1 MRKRIVILLSFAVAL
16 SSLLTGNVSAAA
28 KGPTVLQAA
37 RQTALRAEQQNLA
50 EHYTSAGGQLSF
62 NEMAQARNFDSTDNA
77 VFGGY
82 AWDMGVGETGAG
94 TEPGRAVITT
104 GKLEANTTYWFT
116 YLYQKDFR
124 VVFESVKDP
133 AGTVVKQGYAANSG
147 SVTYTDDI
155 YDSCSSVTK
164 QLINKWWQQENEKNY
179 HRVALCFTTAAA
191 GCYKINLKSS
201 KTWPMENCEWD
212 AARFSDLRLVKQTAG
227 NLAAEVALGQNLTV
241 SSNVALMKRDD
252 HILSNGTAAYS
263 LFGGQSWAFEL
274 NSDNTGV
281 ITYKANLEKN
291 RVYTFSYIYAN
302 DYKIQMDTSNP
313 VTGPDGNTVFGAAYD
328 PQNAVRIAGNVN
340 AYKVTVR
347 FIALQS
353 GEYTFNL
360 GTQKAW
366 GNDENYWTFTTLS
379 DLQLYEE
386 EAFAPF
392 AELSYEN
399 AAAGLVGVSMRA
411 GAGNVK
417 QAMRFKSSVNKAFV
431 ATGVEGYTA
440 VEYGSLVAG
449 TETLG
454 STELTLNLVNSAIP
468 ALKGVAYHREQ
479 QPTPILWQENNEYAT
494 FTAALTNITVE
505 SSAKAF
511 TVRPYIVLQK
521 SEQSL
526 TLYGEAQSASVFEVC
541 KAILASGKADDI
553 AAVNAIMAGNSAFK
567 AAYNSWQTAE
577 EPGALD
583 PEAPVGDGANY
594 LQLSVLN
601 GQTPITK
608 NYRGYSAT
616 IYHAFGF
623 MEDESSG
630 RVYTEKMR
638 NDELKKLTNFGIRYA
653 RTRYPSDWTWDANR
667 GWDFSRNRFGYFCNY
682 AKALQQRGVQV
693 VLQAGW
699 HLGAITE
706 IEDCSIGE
714 VEYLKGR
721 GVDRYAESYGLDF
734 TGKSAEEQRMIK
746 GARRYGYWLG
756 QTLLQLR
763 SRGIYNVNYISYF
776 VEPSNFYS
784 GYPAGNSNKEY
795 VLICRASR
803 NKLGEMGLENT
814 VKHVGP
820 NEVSGTGD
828 ELLQY
833 VLKTDPELFDIY
845 TAHTYPHAS
854 SVSSDEYANILTPSY
869 QSYKNHMQ
877 NAGLWGKKEFWI
889 DELDVKADDYPAQSD
904 LAWGGLQNAVCGIVG
919 QQLGMNNML
928 FWQLFDQ
935 LWTDFTSNGG
945 EWKNGIHITGIVP
958 SLFEGNTPRKQFYT
972 FGPFVKY
979 NGYQKGKV
987 YQTNNN
993 ALMQNHESLYLGA
1006 AQLEDGKWTI
1016 SVVNNGSKDRPVEIN
1031 FEKALNQT
1039 LYRHRQTASSVT
1051 ATPEGCLARADAT
1064 YLQVKGKLRDVI
1076 PAGSIVIYTG
1086 VKG

>member
-16 SSLLTGNVSAAA
+16 SSLLTGNVSAVA

-50 EHYTSAGGQLSF
+50 ESYTSAGGQLSF
-62 NEMAQARNFDSTDNA
+62 NEMAQARNLDSTANDI
-77 VFGGY
+77 FGGY
-82 AWDMGVGETGAG
+82 AWDMGVGNTSAS

-104 GKLEANTTYWFT
+104 GELEANTTYWFS
-116 YLYQKDFR
+116 YVYRNVFR

-147 SVTYTDDI
+147 SVTYTNDI
-155 YDSCSSVTK
+155 YDSATDKLASHAWSTR
-164 QLINKWWQQENEKNY
+164 Y
-179 HRVALCFTTAAA
+179 SRVAFCFTTAAA
-191 GCYKINLKSS
+191 GSYTINLKSS
-201 KTWPMENCEWD
+201 KAWHFDDDGSWS
-212 AARFSDLRLVKQTAG
+212 AARFSDLRLIKQTAG
-227 NLAAEVALGQNLTV
+227 NLAAEVTLGQNLTV
-241 SSNVALMKRDD
+241 SSNVSLAVAGEKC
-252 HILSNGTAAYS
+252 NGTAAYS

-274 NSDNTGV
+274 NSDDTGV

-302 DYKIQMDTSNP
+302 DYKIQMDTANP
-313 VTGPDGNTVFGAAYD
+313 VTGPADNTVFGAAYD

-360 GTQKAW
+360 GTRKAW

-399 AAAGLVGVSMRA
+399 AAAGLVGTSMRA
-411 GAGNVK
+411 EAGNVK
-417 QAMRFKSSVNKAFV
+417 QAMRIKSSVNKAFV

-521 SEQSL
+521 GEQSL

-541 KAILASGKADDI
+541 KAILASGNADDI
-553 AAVNAIMAGNSAFK
+553 ATVNAIMAGNPAFK
-567 AAYNSWQTAE
+567 SAYNSWHTTE
-577 EPGALD
+577 EPGVLD

-667 GWDFSRNRFGYFCNY
+667 GWDFSKNRFGYFCNY

-693 VLQAGW
+693 ILQAGW

-706 IEDCSIGE
+706 IESCSIGE

-721 GVDRYAESYGLDF
+721 GADRYAESYGFDF
-734 TGKSAEEQRMIK
+734 SGKSAEEQRMIK

-763 SRGIYNVNYISYF
+763 RRGIHNVSYISYF

-784 GYPAGNSNKEY
+784 GHPAGNSNKEY
-795 VLICRASR
+795 VLICRAIR

-820 NEVSGTGD
+820 NEVSQTGD

-833 VLKTDPELFDIY
+833 VLKHDPELFDIY
-845 TAHTYPHAS
+845 TAHFYPEAP
-854 SVSSDEYANILTPSY
+854 SVSSDVYAEILTPGY
-869 QSYKNHMQ
+869 QSYINHMK

-889 DELDVKADDYPAQSD
+889 DEINVKAGDYPCQSNF
-904 LAWGGLQNAVCGIVG
+904 AWGGLQNAACGIVG

-928 FWQLFDQ
+928 YWQLFDQ
-935 LWTDFTSNGG
+935 LWTDNTSEGG

-958 SLFEGNTPRKQFYT
+958 SLFEGATPRGQYYT

-979 NGYQKGKV
+979 NGYQNGTV
-987 YQTNNN
+987 YKTNNDE
-993 ALMQNHESLYLGA
+993 LMENLEGVYLGA

-1016 SVVNNGSKDRPVEIN
+1016 SIVNTGSEGRPVEIN

-1039 LYRHRQTASSVT
+1039 LYRHRQAASSVK
-1051 ATPEGCLARADAT
+1051 ATPDARLAQADAT

>member
-16 SSLLTGNVSAAA
+16 SSLLTGNVSAVA

-37 RQTALRAEQQNLA
+37 RPTALRAEQQNLA
-50 EHYTSAGGQLSF
+50 ESYTSAGGQLSF
-62 NEMAQARNFDSTDNA
+62 NDMAQARNLDSTANDI
-77 VFGGY
+77 FGGY
-82 AWDMGVGETGAG
+82 AWDMGVGKTGAG

-104 GKLEANTTYWFT
+104 GELEANTTYWFT

-147 SVTYTDDI
+147 SVIYTNDI
-155 YDSCSSVTK
+155 YDSATDKLASHGWGTR
-164 QLINKWWQQENEKNY
+164 Y
-179 HRVALCFTTAAA
+179 YRVAFCFTTAAA
-191 GCYKINLKSS
+191 GSYRINLKSS
-201 KTWPMENCEWD
+201 KAWLMPDCNWD

-227 NLAAEVALGQNLTV
+227 NLAAEVTLGQNLTV
-241 SSNVALMKRDD
+241 SSNVSLAVAGEKC
-252 HILSNGTAAYS
+252 NGTAAYS

-274 NSDNTGV
+274 NSDDTGV

-302 DYKIQMDTSNP
+302 DYKIQMDTANP
-313 VTGPDGNTVFGAAYD
+313 VTGPADNTVFGAAYD

-360 GTQKAW
+360 GTRKAW

-417 QAMRFKSSVNKAFV
+417 QAMRIKSSVNKAFV

-468 ALKGVAYHREQ
+468 ILKGVAYHREQ

-521 SEQSL
+521 GEQSL

-541 KAILASGKADDI
+541 KAILASGNADDI
-553 AAVNAIMAGNSAFK
+553 ATVNAIMAGNPAFK
-567 AAYNSWQTAE
+567 SAYNSWHTTE
-577 EPGALD
+577 EPGLLD

-706 IEDCSIGE
+706 IENCSIGE

-721 GVDRYAESYGLDF
+721 GADRYAESYGLDF

-795 VLICRASR
+795 VLICRAIR
-803 NKLGEMGLENT
+803 NKLGEMGLESS

-833 VLKTDPELFDIY
+833 VIKTDPELFDIY

-889 DELDVKADDYPAQSD
+889 DELDVKANDYPAQSD

>member
-16 SSLLTGNVSAAA
+16 SSLLTGNVSAVA

-50 EHYTSAGGQLSF
+50 ESYTSSGGQLSF
-62 NEMAQARNFDSTDNA
+62 NEMAQARNLDSTTNDI
-77 VFGGY
+77 FGGY
-82 AWDMGVGETGAG
+82 AWDMGVGNTSAS

-104 GKLEANTTYWFT
+104 GELEANTTYWFS
-116 YLYQKDFR
+116 YVYRNVFR

-147 SVTYTDDI
+147 SVTYTNDI
-155 YDSCSSVTK
+155 YDSATDKLASHGWSTR
-164 QLINKWWQQENEKNY
+164 Y
-179 HRVALCFTTAAA
+179 SRVAFCFTTAAA
-191 GCYKINLKSS
+191 GSYTINLKSS
-201 KTWPMENCEWD
+201 KAWHFDDDGSWS
-212 AARFSDLRLVKQTAG
+212 AARFSDLRLIKQTAG
-227 NLAAEVALGQNLTV
+227 NLAAEVTLGQNLTV
-241 SSNVALMKRDD
+241 SSNVSLAVAGEKC
-252 HILSNGTAAYS
+252 NGTAAYS

-274 NSDNTGV
+274 NSDDTGV

-302 DYKIQMDTSNP
+302 DYKIQMDTANP
-313 VTGPDGNTVFGAAYD
+313 VTGPADNTVFGAAYD

-360 GTQKAW
+360 GTRKAW

-417 QAMRFKSSVNKAFV
+417 QAMRIKSSVNKAFV

-521 SEQSL
+521 GEQSL

-541 KAILASGKADDI
+541 KAILASGNADDI
-553 AAVNAIMAGNSAFK
+553 AAVNAIMAGNPAFK
-567 AAYNSWQTAE
+567 SAYNSWHTTE
-577 EPGALD
+577 EPGVLD

-667 GWDFSRNRFGYFCNY
+667 GWDFSKNRFGYFCNY

-706 IEDCSIGE
+706 IENCSIGE

-721 GVDRYAESYGLDF
+721 GADHYAESYGLDF

-795 VLICRASR
+795 VLICRAIR

-889 DELDVKADDYPAQSD
+889 DELDVKANDYPAQSD

-1039 LYRHRQTASSVT
+1039 LYRHRQTASSVK
-1051 ATPEGCLARADAT
+1051 ATPDARLAQADAT

-1076 PAGSIVIYTG
+1076 PAGSLVIYTG

>member
-37 RQTALRAEQQNLA
+37 GQTALRAEQQNLA

-201 KTWPMENCEWD
+201 KIWPMENCEWD

-241 SSNVALMKRDD
+241 SSNVALIKRDD
-252 HILSNGTAAYS
+252 HVLSNGTAAYS

-274 NSDNTGV
+274 NSDDTGV

-302 DYKIQMDTSNP
+302 DYKIQMDTANP

-328 PQNAVRIAGNVN
+328 PQSAVRIAGNVN

-449 TETLG
+449 TEKLG
-454 STELTLNLVNSAIP
+454 STELTLDLIGSEIP
-468 ALKGVAYHREQ
+468 ALKGVAYHKDS
-479 QPTPILWQENNEYAT
+479 QPTPILWQENDEYAT
-494 FTAALTNITVE
+494 FTAALTGITVE
-505 SSAKAF
+505 NSAKAL

-521 SEQSL
+521 GEQSF
-526 TLYGEAQSASVFEVC
+526 TLYGTAQSASVFEVC
-541 KAILASGKADDI
+541 KAILASDNAADKS
-553 AAVNAIMAGNSAFK
+553 AVNAIMAGNAAFK
-567 AAYNSWQTAE
+567 AAY
-577 EPGALD
+577 
-583 PEAPVGDGANY
+583 
-594 LQLSVLN
+594 
-601 GQTPITK
+601 
-608 NYRGYSAT
+608 
-616 IYHAFGF
+616 
-623 MEDESSG
+623 
-630 RVYTEKMR
+630 
-638 NDELKKLTNFGIRYA
+638 
-653 RTRYPSDWTWDANR
+653 DA
-667 GWDFSRNRFGYFCNY
+667 W
-682 AKALQQRGVQV
+682 
-693 VLQAGW
+693 
-699 HLGAITE
+699 
-706 IEDCSIGE
+706 
-714 VEYLKGR
+714 
-721 GVDRYAESYGLDF
+721 
-734 TGKSAEEQRMIK
+734 
-746 GARRYGYWLG
+746 
-756 QTLLQLR
+756 
-763 SRGIYNVNYISYF
+763 
-776 VEPSNFYS
+776 
-784 GYPAGNSNKEY
+784 
-795 VLICRASR
+795 
-803 NKLGEMGLENT
+803 
-814 VKHVGP
+814 
-820 NEVSGTGD
+820 
-828 ELLQY
+828 
-833 VLKTDPELFDIY
+833 
-845 TAHTYPHAS
+845 
-854 SVSSDEYANILTPSY
+854 
-869 QSYKNHMQ
+869 
-877 NAGLWGKKEFWI
+877 
-889 DELDVKADDYPAQSD
+889 
-904 LAWGGLQNAVCGIVG
+904 
-919 QQLGMNNML
+919 
-928 FWQLFDQ
+928 
-935 LWTDFTSNGG
+935 
-945 EWKNGIHITGIVP
+945 
-958 SLFEGNTPRKQFYT
+958 
-972 FGPFVKY
+972 
-979 NGYQKGKV
+979 
-987 YQTNNN
+987 
-993 ALMQNHESLYLGA
+993 
-1006 AQLEDGKWTI
+1006 
-1016 SVVNNGSKDRPVEIN
+1016 
-1031 FEKALNQT
+1031 NQ
-1039 LYRHRQTASSVT
+1039 
-1051 ATPEGCLARADAT
+1051 
-1064 YLQVKGKLRDVI
+1064 
-1076 PAGSIVIYTG
+1076 
-1086 VKG
+1086 

>member
-1 MRKRIVILLSFAVAL
+1 MRKRFVILLSFAVAL

-37 RQTALRAEQQNLA
+37 TQTALRAEQQNLA
-50 EHYTSAGGQLSF
+50 KHYTSAGGQLSF

-392 AELSYEN
+392 AELSTEN
-399 AAAGLVGVSMRA
+399 AAAGLVGTSMRA

-417 QAMRFKSSVNKAFV
+417 QAMRFKNSVSKAFV
-431 ATGVEGYTA
+431 ANGVDGYTA
-440 VEYGSLVAG
+440 VEYGSLVAS
-449 TETLG
+449 TEKLG
-454 STELTLNLVNSAIP
+454 STELTLDLIGSEIP
-468 ALKGVAYHREQ
+468 ALKGVAYHKDS
-479 QPTPILWQENNEYAT
+479 QPTPILWQENEEYAT
-494 FTAALTNITVE
+494 FTAALTGITVE
-505 SSAKAF
+505 NSDKAL

-521 SEQSL
+521 GEQSF
-526 TLYGEAQSASVFEVC
+526 TLYGAAQSASVFEVC
-541 KAILASGKADDI
+541 KAILASDNAADKS
-553 AAVNAIMAGNSAFK
+553 AVNAIMAGNAAFK
-567 AAYNSWQTAE
+567 AAYN
-577 EPGALD
+577 
-583 PEAPVGDGANY
+583 
-594 LQLSVLN
+594 
-601 GQTPITK
+601 
-608 NYRGYSAT
+608 
-616 IYHAFGF
+616 
-623 MEDESSG
+623 
-630 RVYTEKMR
+630 
-638 NDELKKLTNFGIRYA
+638 
-653 RTRYPSDWTWDANR
+653 
-667 GWDFSRNRFGYFCNY
+667 
-682 AKALQQRGVQV
+682 
-693 VLQAGW
+693 
-699 HLGAITE
+699 
-706 IEDCSIGE
+706 
-714 VEYLKGR
+714 
-721 GVDRYAESYGLDF
+721 
-734 TGKSAEEQRMIK
+734 
-746 GARRYGYWLG
+746 
-756 QTLLQLR
+756 
-763 SRGIYNVNYISYF
+763 
-776 VEPSNFYS
+776 
-784 GYPAGNSNKEY
+784 
-795 VLICRASR
+795 
-803 NKLGEMGLENT
+803 
-814 VKHVGP
+814 
-820 NEVSGTGD
+820 
-828 ELLQY
+828 
-833 VLKTDPELFDIY
+833 
-845 TAHTYPHAS
+845 
-854 SVSSDEYANILTPSY
+854 
-869 QSYKNHMQ
+869 
-877 NAGLWGKKEFWI
+877 
-889 DELDVKADDYPAQSD
+889 
-904 LAWGGLQNAVCGIVG
+904 AW
-919 QQLGMNNML
+919 
-928 FWQLFDQ
+928 
-935 LWTDFTSNGG
+935 
-945 EWKNGIHITGIVP
+945 
-958 SLFEGNTPRKQFYT
+958 
-972 FGPFVKY
+972 
-979 NGYQKGKV
+979 
-987 YQTNNN
+987 
-993 ALMQNHESLYLGA
+993 
-1006 AQLEDGKWTI
+1006 
-1016 SVVNNGSKDRPVEIN
+1016 
-1031 FEKALNQT
+1031 NQ
-1039 LYRHRQTASSVT
+1039 
-1051 ATPEGCLARADAT
+1051 
-1064 YLQVKGKLRDVI
+1064 
-1076 PAGSIVIYTG
+1076 
-1086 VKG
+1086 